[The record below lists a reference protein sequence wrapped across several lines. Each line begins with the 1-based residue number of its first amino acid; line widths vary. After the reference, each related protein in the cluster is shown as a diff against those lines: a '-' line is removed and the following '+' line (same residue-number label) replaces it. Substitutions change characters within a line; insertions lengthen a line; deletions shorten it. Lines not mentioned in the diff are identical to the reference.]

1 MHMCC
6 DYTIP
11 LFELSTISEMPM
23 NKASRFS
30 GCIYSG
36 RLLYNSSKY
45 VFLYRNT
52 SKKDRWNMRHEKG
65 KASDEL
71 KDSLDEWAKITGLYT
86 RCWTPWVKAIVL
98 DTLYVWKEDNVI
110 DENPKWWFEIRPVK
124 GKTFK
129 FKLPEHTSLE
139 PEQKIRESFNAALE
153 GYISR
158 TAPVG
163 HDARQRSLNQEHMR
177 WFVRNWVLGE
187 SQTSIKNSVGKAVN
201 LPIRDVALALDL

>member
-1 MHMCC
+1 MF
-6 DYTIP
+6 I
-11 LFELSTISEMPM
+11 
-23 NKASRFS
+23 KAVADLVLETTA
-30 GCIYSG
+30 
-36 RLLYNSSKY
+36 LLYKLVYPHFKNTEHKY

-177 WFVRNWVLGE
+177 GFVRNWVLGE

>member
-1 MHMCC
+1 
-6 DYTIP
+6 
-11 LFELSTISEMPM
+11 
-23 NKASRFS
+23 
-30 GCIYSG
+30 
-36 RLLYNSSKY
+36 
-45 VFLYRNT
+45 
-52 SKKDRWNMRHEKG
+52 MRHEKG

-98 DTLYVWKEDNVI
+98 DTLYVWKDDNVI

-163 HDARQRSLNQEHMR
+163 HDARQRS
-177 WFVRNWVLGE
+177 
-187 SQTSIKNSVGKAVN
+187 SIKNTCAGLFGIGSWANPKHQ
-201 LPIRDVALALDL
+201 LKILLAKR